1 MHSTLR
7 LFVYGSLRRDAPA
20 GRHDLL
26 EGRARYLEAGRVRGR
41 LYDLGSYP
49 GLVRAPGRDE
59 WVRGELY
66 SLAARHVL
74 AELDEYEGYDHG
86 NRAASEF
93 VRVLESVSLDSGR
106 STRAWVY
113 EFTGPTAC
121 RPRILSGDY
130 LLRHAL
136 KGSTV

>member
-7 LFVYGSLRRDAPA
+7 LFVYGSLRRDAPG

-26 EGRARYLEAGRVRGR
+26 AGRARYLEAARIRGR

-49 GLVRAPGRDE
+49 GLVRAPGRDD

-66 SLAARHVL
+66 LLAARQVL
-74 AELDEYEGYDHG
+74 AELDEYEGYDPG
-86 NRAASEF
+86 NRAASPF
-93 VRVLESVSLDSGR
+93 VRVLDSVSLDSGR
-106 STRAWVY
+106 GTRAWVY
-113 EFTGPTAC
+113 EFTGPTAR

-130 LLRHAL
+130 LLRHAF
-136 KGSTV
+136 KGSPV